1 MTSKPASSKSAGKRA
16 AEARGRDAGGGGGGA
31 FAKWLRDNKVELDG
45 VEVARFARTGRG
57 VRATRDLRVGE
68 VVVSVPDDAV
78 LTVDACAVKKELGEF
93 VGDGDDEAPS
103 PRLDK
108 ELLVIA
114 VMCEMCAG
122 KSSAWCE
129 YLETVHEA
137 VRVGHSVLAWDDEQ
151 VTALFGT
158 DAWRDAYENDDETLD
173 LPMMTEEHFENVVTL
188 FFKLFPKLA
197 SGLSVEALR
206 ELHFAAT
213 AMVAGYSF
221 TLGDDEIQA
230 MVPFWDMLNHAPPC
244 EASVRLHHDQ
254 KNGCLQM
261 ITVRGVKK
269 GEEVFNTYGPLRNAE
284 LLRRYGFVLPR
295 NPHGGTTVGLA
306 EVIQAAMGANPLVV
320 DELPL
325 RLAWLESRGL
335 ADEELSTRFFVH
347 RTGRPSDKLL
357 IAMRLLTLKPEE
369 MTALI
374 EADFDDEEQLMLLE
388 GNDEERTEQSYM
400 VGASLQFLGMYAKSR
415 YAESM
420 KASRLTYQM
429 YTSVSPHV
437 QKHESIYRAWA
448 AAVVR
453 MDEQRALTKLGR
465 WTYHPGRSEDA
476 LLHAWPFP
484 VADEDET
491 APMMCEPVEG

>member
-1 MTSKPASSKSAGKRA
+1 
-16 AEARGRDAGGGGGGA
+16 
-31 FAKWLRDNKVELDG
+31 
-45 VEVARFARTGRG
+45 
-57 VRATRDLRVGE
+57 
-68 VVVSVPDDAV
+68 
-78 LTVDACAVKKELGEF
+78 
-93 VGDGDDEAPS
+93 
-103 PRLDK
+103 
-108 ELLVIA
+108 
-114 VMCEMCAG
+114 
-122 KSSAWCE
+122 
-129 YLETVHEA
+129 
-137 VRVGHSVLAWDDEQ
+137 
-151 VTALFGT
+151 
-158 DAWRDAYENDDETLD
+158 
-173 LPMMTEEHFENVVTL
+173 
-188 FFKLFPKLA
+188 
-197 SGLSVEALR
+197 
-206 ELHFAAT
+206 
-213 AMVAGYSF
+213 
-221 TLGDDEIQA
+221 
-230 MVPFWDMLNHAPPC
+230 
-244 EASVRLHHDQ
+244 
-254 KNGCLQM
+254 
-261 ITVRGVKK
+261 
-269 GEEVFNTYGPLRNAE
+269 
-284 LLRRYGFVLPR
+284 
-295 NPHGGTTVGLA
+295 
-306 EVIQAAMGANPLVV
+306 VIQAAMGANPLVV

-429 YTSVSPHV
+429 YASVSPHV

-484 VADEDET
+484 VADEE
-491 APMMCEPVEG
+491 ER

>member
-261 ITVRGVKK
+261 ITVRGVKEGRGSVQHVRAAAK
-269 GEEVFNTYGPLRNAE
+269 RRAVATIRLRFAAE
-284 LLRRYGFVLPR
+284 PARWYHGRLGRGDSGC
-295 NPHGGTTVGLA
+295 HGGKSA
-306 EVIQAAMGANPLVV
+306 
-320 DELPL
+320 
-325 RLAWLESRGL
+325 RC
-335 ADEELSTRFFVH
+335 
-347 RTGRPSDKLL
+347 GR
-357 IAMRLLTLKPEE
+357 
-369 MTALI
+369 
-374 EADFDDEEQLMLLE
+374 
-388 GNDEERTEQSYM
+388 
-400 VGASLQFLGMYAKSR
+400 
-415 YAESM
+415 
-420 KASRLTYQM
+420 
-429 YTSVSPHV
+429 
-437 QKHESIYRAWA
+437 A
-448 AAVVR
+448 AASFSMARVSR
-453 MDEQRALTKLGR
+453 FGGRGAQHEILRAPD
-465 WTYHPGRSEDA
+465 WTPER
-476 LLHAWPFP
+476 
-484 VADEDET
+484 
-491 APMMCEPVEG
+491 

>member
-1 MTSKPASSKSAGKRA
+1 MTESLIRLHTFVRVVVPSRARRARGVAALVDARRDRATRSRDAARAATDWRRDDARHDDREVTSKSVTFCVRRNATIVTRA
-16 AEARGRDAGGGGGGA
+16 RERPRRPPRRRVDDVQTRAFEVRGEARGGERAGA
-31 FAKWLRDNKVELDG
+31 TRAAAAAAPLRRGFGTTGVALDG

-230 MVPFWDMLNHAPPC
+230 MVPFWDMLNHAAP
-244 EASVRLHHDQ
+244 
-254 KNGCLQM
+254 
-261 ITVRGVKK
+261 
-269 GEEVFNTYGPLRNAE
+269 
-284 LLRRYGFVLPR
+284 
-295 NPHGGTTVGLA
+295 
-306 EVIQAAMGANPLVV
+306 
-320 DELPL
+320 
-325 RLAWLESRGL
+325 
-335 ADEELSTRFFVH
+335 
-347 RTGRPSDKLL
+347 
-357 IAMRLLTLKPEE
+357 
-369 MTALI
+369 
-374 EADFDDEEQLMLLE
+374 
-388 GNDEERTEQSYM
+388 
-400 VGASLQFLGMYAKSR
+400 
-415 YAESM
+415 
-420 KASRLTYQM
+420 ASRRL
-429 YTSVSPHV
+429 S
-437 QKHESIYRAWA
+437 
-448 AAVVR
+448 
-453 MDEQRALTKLGR
+453 D
-465 WTYHPGRSEDA
+465 WTTTRTVMRCG
-476 LLHAWPFP
+476 
-484 VADEDET
+484 
-491 APMMCEPVEG
+491 